1 MKVGLS
7 KMDLQGPQTLELR
20 IRQQAHWRQAPAV
33 QHGEQ
38 PATDPDGSDLEELQ
52 DGLRLY
58 RTREQHRDVIDG
70 RRVLVIQR
78 LTKRLVGDRWAI
90 VYEVENVRPA

>member
-1 MKVGLS
+1 
-7 KMDLQGPQTLELR
+7 MDFPGRQTLEVRLQ
-20 IRQQAHWRQAPAV
+20 QQAHWRQAAAV
-33 QHGEQ
+33 QRGEQ
-38 PATDPDGSDLEELQ
+38 PTTDPDAYELEELR

-58 RTREQHRDVIDG
+58 GVREQHRDVVDG

-78 LTKRLVGDRWAI
+78 LTKRLVDDRWAT

>member
-1 MKVGLS
+1 
-7 KMDLQGPQTLELR
+7 MDLQGRQTLELR

-33 QHGEQ
+33 QRGEQ
-38 PATDPDGSDLEELQ
+38 PGTDPDGSELEELQ

-58 RTREQHRDVIDG
+58 RVREQHRDVVDG

-78 LTKRLVGDRWAI
+78 LTKRLVDDRWAT
-90 VYEVENVRPA
+90 VYVVENVRPA